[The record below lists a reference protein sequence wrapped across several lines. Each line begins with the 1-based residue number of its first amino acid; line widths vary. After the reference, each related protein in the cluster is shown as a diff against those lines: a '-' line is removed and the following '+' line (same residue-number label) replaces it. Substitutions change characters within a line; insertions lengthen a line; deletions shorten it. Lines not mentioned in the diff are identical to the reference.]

1 MSAVQ
6 AAAPVVEAD
15 LERRF
20 GGLKRLYGEDG
31 YRRIRGA
38 RIAIAGLGGVG
49 SWAAESLARCG
60 VARLVLI
67 DFDHIAESNINR
79 QVHALESTLGQ
90 AKVEALRERI
100 AQIHPGCEVRAVDA
114 FVTPEDWP
122 AMLGEPV
129 DVVIDACDD
138 PKAKQAMAA
147 WFLGTPAKQRTPLV
161 MVGAAG
167 GKRRASGIELADL
180 VQVTHDPLL
189 ATLRQRLRKQGLVA
203 SAAGKPNKSGL
214 PCVYSR
220 EPVARPIVEACE
232 PLEQPAA
239 PALAADLNCH
249 GYGSV
254 VTVTAGFGLVAA
266 DAALDAV
273 LRAAAG

>member
-1 MSAVQ
+1 VNAVMQ
-6 AAAPVVEAD
+6 PAPGGDAD

-38 RIAIAGLGGVG
+38 RIAVAGLGGVG
-49 SWAAESLARCG
+49 SWAAEALARCG

-79 QVHALESTLGQ
+79 QVHALASTLGQ

-100 AQIHPGCEVRAVDA
+100 AQIHPGCEVQAVDA

-122 AMLGEPV
+122 QMLGEPV

-147 WFLGTPAKQRTPLV
+147 WFLGLPAEQRVPLV

-167 GKRRASGIELADL
+167 GKRRASGIEAADL

-189 ATLRQRLRKQGLVA
+189 ATLRQRLRKQGLIA
-203 SAAGKPNKSGL
+203 SAAGKPARSGL
-214 PCVYSR
+214 LCVYSR
-220 EPVARPIVEACE
+220 EPVARPVVEACE
-232 PLEQPAA
+232 QPQQA
-239 PALAADLNCH
+239 AADLNCH

-273 LRAAAG
+273 MKAPSR